1 MKKNIFPFLFISL
14 LSTACF
20 GPQNNDHKNHVYA
33 NDFES
38 LFGVFPNV
46 LKGKSHSGDCY
57 FQVSDQI
64 EYTTGFSQFFEN
76 ISPNSFAKVKASTFI
91 YLPEKDIQAE
101 LQIQIWDKQGN
112 MLNMKSL
119 PFETRDLGVSQWKKI
134 KLDMDLIKDYDPS
147 KQIRIFI
154 HNPYRKSF
162 MLDDF
167 QVTFLQ

>member
-1 MKKNIFPFLFISL
+1 MKKIIFPFLLISL
-14 LSTACF
+14 LLTACF
-20 GPQNNDHKNHVYA
+20 GPQNNDHKNHIYA

-76 ISPNSFAKVKASTFI
+76 ISPNSFAKVKASAFV

-119 PFETRDLGVSQWKKI
+119 PFETRDVGVSQWKKI
-134 KLDMDLIKDYDPS
+134 SLDMDLIKDYEPS

>member
-1 MKKNIFPFLFISL
+1 MKKNIFPFLLISL

-57 FQVSDQI
+57 YQVSDQI
-64 EYTTGFSQFFEN
+64 EYTIGFSQFFEN

-119 PFETRDLGVSQWKKI
+119 PFETRDVGVSQWKKI
-134 KLDMDLIKDYDPS
+134 KLDMDLVKDYDPS

-154 HNPYRKSF
+154 YNPYRKSF

>member
-1 MKKNIFPFLFISL
+1 MKKIIFPFLLISL
-14 LSTACF
+14 SLTACF
-20 GPQNNDHKNHVYA
+20 GPQNNDHKNHIYA

-76 ISPNSFAKVKASTFI
+76 ISPNSFSKVKASAFV

-119 PFETRDLGVSQWKKI
+119 PFETRDVGVSQWKKI
-134 KLDMDLIKDYDPS
+134 SLDMDLIKDYDPS

>member
-1 MKKNIFPFLFISL
+1 MKNIFFPIIYLSL
-14 LSTACF
+14 TITACF
-20 GPQNNDHKNHVYA
+20 GPVNNDHKNHIYS
-33 NDFES
+33 NDYES
-38 LFGVFPNV
+38 LFGVFPYV

-57 FQVSDQI
+57 LQVNDQI
-64 EYTTGFSQFFEN
+64 EYTPGFTQYFEN
-76 ISPNSFAKVKASTFI
+76 ISPNSFAKVKVNAFV

-101 LQIQIWDKQGN
+101 LQIQIWDKNGN

-134 KLDMDLIKDYDPS
+134 SLDLDLIKDYDPS

-154 HNPYRKSF
+154 HNPNRKSF
-162 MLDDF
+162 MIDDF

>member
-1 MKKNIFPFLFISL
+1 M
-14 LSTACF
+14 TACF

-76 ISPNSFAKVKASTFI
+76 ISPNSFAKVKASASAKSGENPRRSLICAFSSS
-91 YLPEKDIQAE
+91 
-101 LQIQIWDKQGN
+101 
-112 MLNMKSL
+112 LNL
-119 PFETRDLGVSQWKKI
+119 PFWK
-134 KLDMDLIKDYDPS
+134 
-147 KQIRIFI
+147 
-154 HNPYRKSF
+154 
-162 MLDDF
+162 
-167 QVTFLQ
+167 V

>member
-1 MKKNIFPFLFISL
+1 MKKIIISFIYLFFFLTS
-14 LSTACF
+14 CF
-20 GPQNNDHKNHVYA
+20 GPQNNDHKNHIYS
-33 NDFES
+33 NNFES

-76 ISPNSFAKVKASTFI
+76 ISPNSFAKVKTSAFV

-119 PFETRDLGVSQWKKI
+119 PFETRDVGVSQWKKI
-134 KLDMDLIKDYDPS
+134 SLDMDLIKDYDPS

>member
-20 GPQNNDHKNHVYA
+20 GPQNNDHKNHIYV

-57 FQVSDQI
+57 YQVSDQI

-119 PFETRDLGVSQWKKI
+119 PFETRDVGVSQWKKI
-134 KLDMDLIKDYDPS
+134 SLDMDLIKDYDPS

>member
-1 MKKNIFPFLFISL
+1 MKTIIFSL
-14 LSTACF
+14 LLISVLLTACF
-20 GPQNNDHKNHVYA
+20 GPQNNDHRNHIYA

-38 LFGVFPNV
+38 LFGVLPNV

-57 FQVSDQI
+57 FQITDQI
-64 EYTTGFSQFFEN
+64 EYTPGFSQFFEN
-76 ISPNSFAKVKASTFI
+76 ISPNSFAKVKVNAFI

-101 LQIQIWDKQGN
+101 LQIQIWDKEGK

-119 PFETRDLGVSQWKKI
+119 PFETRDLGVSQWKKV
-134 KLDMDLIKDYDPS
+134 KLDMDLINDYDPS
-147 KQIRIFI
+147 RQIRIFLY
-154 HNPYRKSF
+154 NPYRKSF